1 MERFVSQA
9 ILIVGAG
16 PTGLVLALRLRRHG
30 VPFRIIDQHEGPGR
44 ASRALVVHARTL
56 EFYDQL
62 GLSERLIEAGTRV
75 ETVRLREA
83 GTEVGTI
90 PLRDMGAGLSPFP
103 FALCLPQDEHEAILV
118 EALAAEGVSVEWGTR
133 LDRIG
138 PAADEIRVTLVRG
151 DREERAGFDF
161 VAGCDGAHSR
171 VREAIGAHFGGGTYD
186 RLYYVADVKPLRTL
200 DPDLVVALDKGD
212 FGLRLPSRRGE
223 NERLIGYVPV
233 GCEADPKFED
243 VQADVEQLLGVEVA
257 EVNWFSTYRVHHRV
271 ASRFRDGRCF
281 LLGDAGHLHS
291 PVGGQGMNTGIG
303 DAVNLAWKL
312 AAVVSGQASP
322 DLLGSYEPERI
333 AFARSLVATTDRAFQ
348 VISDQGLRGRV
359 FRTWI
364 MPRLLPAVTH
374 FDAGRHAMFRLLSQI
389 RVAYPDSPLSAGK
402 AGAVAGGDR
411 LPWVPGADNFVPL
424 ARLEWQLH
432 CFGELAA
439 PLAETADALGLPVR
453 LFPWSAEAEH
463 AGFRHDTAYLIR
475 PDGYVA
481 RAAPGPAAL
490 RAFAAR
496 YGLQFDQSRDAPNAG
511 A

>member
-1 MERFVSQA
+1 MSQA

-44 ASRALVVHARTL
+44 ASRALVIHARTM

-62 GLSERLIEAGTRV
+62 GLSERLIEGGTKV
-75 ETVRLREA
+75 EVVRLREA
-83 GTEVGTI
+83 GAAVGTI
-90 PLRDMGAGLSPFP
+90 PLRDMGLGLSPFP

-118 EALAAEGVSVEWGTR
+118 DALAAEGVNVEWGTR
-133 LDRIG
+133 LDGIE
-138 PAADEIRVTLVRG
+138 PAEGAVRASLVRG
-151 DREERAGFDF
+151 DGEERAAFAY

-171 VREAIGAHFGGGTYD
+171 VRAAIGAHFGGGTYD
-186 RLYYVADVKPLRTL
+186 RLYYVADVKPRRAL
-200 DPDLVVALDKGD
+200 DPDLVVALDRGD
-212 FGLRLPSRRGE
+212 FALRLPSRRGE

-233 GCEADPKFED
+233 GRETDPRFED
-243 VQADVEQLLGVEVA
+243 VRADAERLLGVEVA

-271 ASRFRDGRCF
+271 ASRFRSDRCF

-312 AAVVSGQASP
+312 AAVISGQASP
-322 DLLGSYEPERI
+322 DLLDSYEPERI

-348 VISDQGLRGRV
+348 MISDQGLVGRV
-359 FRTWI
+359 FRTLI

-374 FDAGRHAMFRLLSQI
+374 FDAGRHTMFRLLSQI
-389 RVAYPDSPLSAGK
+389 RVAYPDSPLSAGR
-402 AGAVAGGDR
+402 AGTVTGGDR
-411 LPWVPGADNFVPL
+411 LPWVDGADNFVPL

-432 CFGELAA
+432 GFGAIDA
-439 PLAETADALGLPVR
+439 PLAETADALGLPVQ
-453 LFPWSAEAEH
+453 LFAWSSEAEK
-463 AGFRHDTAYLIR
+463 AGYRRDAAYLTR

-481 RAAPGPAAL
+481 LAAPAPSDL
-490 RAFAAR
+490 QAFTAR
-496 YGLQFDQSRDAPNAG
+496 WQLQFRKRHDTRPGSA
-511 A
+511 